1 MGYEYETDYKDQYPE
16 VTAAEF
22 IRENRALPEN
32 YQMKNIDNIRAEV
45 EAKILE
51 VKDNEVALDH
61 YIGDR
66 M

>member
-16 VTAAEF
+16 VMAAEF

-45 EAKILE
+45 
-51 VKDNEVALDH
+51 
-61 YIGDR
+61 
-66 M
+66 